1 MGGLLGP
8 DGQPIDPQLTRKADA
23 DESGHGGHAG
33 HEHCGHDHDHDHE
46 HGGHEHGEQRLPEP
60 SLALHVFHLAS
71 QVGMALG
78 ETENPFTGQREK
90 DLPTARFLIDTIAML
105 EEKTRG
111 NRSPDEEEYLRGV
124 LSNLRMAFVARS
136 K

>member
-1 MGGLLGP
+1 MSETMRGAKP
-8 DGQPIDPQLTRKADA
+8 DA
-23 DESGHGGHAG
+23 DPGAGHAEA
-33 HEHCGHDHDHDHE
+33 HPA
-46 HGGHEHGEQRLPEP
+46 GGERKLPEP
-60 SLALHVFHLAS
+60 SLVLHVFHLAS

-78 ETENPFTGQREK
+78 ETENPVTKAREK

-111 NRSPDEEEYLRGV
+111 NRTTDEDEYLSGV
-124 LSNLRMAFVARS
+124 LTNLRMAFVAKS